1 MWGTQKFLKLLQ
13 KNPNVVNLT
22 ANTTSISPLK
32 VPLLWCDASEP
43 RSRASCDFSC
53 ISSTI
58 VIHFPFTLIFNSGNK
73 KKSQGVRSVEYDG
86 WGTITT
92 WFLVINL
99 LGWSW
104 SVHRCIVTGTLLLIS
119 EAELKLREKV
129 QDKVAGEWLAGW
141 LPWWLVAKGDER
153 RWCLTQ
159 LAADRSYLSIK
170 YTVMLTHFLCLQT
183 LQGAF
188 VSERRRDQVRI
199 VLFA

>member
-13 KNPNVVNLT
+13 KNPNVINLT
-22 ANTTSISPLK
+22 ANTPSISPLK
-32 VPLLWCDASEP
+32 VLLLWCDAFEP

-73 KKSQGVRSVEYDG
+73 KKSQGARSVEYDG

-104 SVHRCIVTGTLLLIS
+104 SVRRCIVTGTLLFIS
-119 EAELKLREKV
+119 EAELKLREEV
-129 QDKVAGEWLAGW
+129 QDKVAGEAGW

-170 YTVMLTHFLCLQT
+170 YTVMAHTLSLLTECLRLRT
-183 LQGAF
+183 KKGPSKDCA
-188 VSERRRDQVRI
+188 
-199 VLFA
+199 